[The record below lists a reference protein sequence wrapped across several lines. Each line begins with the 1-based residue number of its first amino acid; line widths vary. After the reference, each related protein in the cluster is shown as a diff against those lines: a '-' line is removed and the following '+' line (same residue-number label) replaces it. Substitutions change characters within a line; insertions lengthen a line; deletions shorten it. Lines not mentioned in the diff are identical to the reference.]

1 MQLHRKIRRIIH
13 SFSSNDAAAAAIEFA
28 ILLPLLLFLFVG
40 MVELTTAL
48 SYDRRVSK
56 TAASIGDLVARA
68 HDVSDS
74 MDDIERAIEHQM
86 TPYED
91 ADVDVSVGM
100 VLINTG
106 VARTVWSWGKKT
118 DKPWPQ
124 GSAPTGITFSESMLT
139 NGQYYLVSTATF
151 DYTPILGTL
160 MSNLSERF
168 TGDKGNFLT
177 IPLSDG
183 FILRPRGGS
192 CVEFENNCAT
202 YSPD

>member
-1 MQLHRKIRRIIH
+1 MASSLLAEVVWGWANGDTIR
-13 SFSSNDAAAAAIEFA
+13 
-28 ILLPLLLFLFVG
+28 
-40 MVELTTAL
+40 
-48 SYDRRVSK
+48 
-56 TAASIGDLVARA
+56 
-68 HDVSDS
+68 
-74 MDDIERAIEHQM
+74 
-86 TPYED
+86 
-91 ADVDVSVGM
+91 
-100 VLINTG
+100 
-106 VARTVWSWGKKT
+106 
-118 DKPWPQ
+118 WPQ

-151 DYTPILGTL
+151 DYTPILGKL

-168 TGDKGNFLT
+168 TGDKDNFLT